1 MTLDLPTLTVV
12 LVLVYLANGILSV
25 FMAWTGRVFR
35 GAWSWVAGQFLMALG
50 ALGQYLRPELPPFVP
65 IVLANGAYL
74 ASLVFFGHSVWQF
87 RYSTPFPRWVYAV
100 FAVALVTLALVVDA
114 PMGVR
119 IAVFSA
125 WMSFGTLAVG
135 LLLLGHLQSPSKGT
149 AVVVALPFLATA
161 AVTLF
166 RLGYYAFGGADP
178 DALGMALYLLGSV
191 LVSTVTL
198 FGYFMMAGIK
208 AEETLRQKDAEI
220 EARNRKLMES
230 GRSKDLFF
238 SIIAHDLRGPIGGAS
253 RYVRKHLLGKMSGL
267 EAKYAE
273 VETLASA
280 LDKTNEFL
288 EKLLWWSRAQLE
300 DWVPELGPV
309 DLERTLEQSL
319 SLVQSAA
326 DLKEISVTVSG
337 PPYPRPLADSESV
350 QLILGNLLSNAVK
363 FTLPG
368 RRVFVRVVDEGTTCS
383 IVVED
388 EGVGMDAPSLERL
401 FRIED
406 KLTTHGTSGERGSGL
421 GLLLARSLAER
432 NHGEIHI
439 ESQPGVGT
447 KAGLRLPKANPPP
460 R

>member
-1 MTLDLPTLTVV
+1 MTLDLATLT
-12 LVLVYLANGILSV
+12 LVLFLVYFANGVLSL
-25 FMAWTGRVFR
+25 FMAWTGRVFQ
-35 GAWSWVAGQFLMALG
+35 GAWSWVAGQFFMALG
-50 ALGQYLRPELPPFVP
+50 ALGQYLKPELPPWGP

-74 ASLVFFGHSVWQF
+74 AALVFFARSVWQF
-87 RYSTPFPRWVYAV
+87 RSRKPLPRWIYALLV
-100 FAVALVTLALVVDA
+100 VALVSLTFIVEE
-114 PMGVR
+114 PQGTR
-119 IAVFSA
+119 IVVFSG
-125 WMSFGTLAVG
+125 WMSLGTLAVG
-135 LLLLGHLQSPSKGT
+135 LLLLGSLRSPSWGT

-161 AVTLF
+161 AVTLV
-166 RLGYYAFGGADP
+166 RLGYYSLGGP
-178 DALGMALYLLGSV
+178 DQDDAGMALYLLGSV

-220 EARNRKLMES
+220 EARNRKLVES

-300 DWVPELGPV
+300 DWVPELGPM
-309 DLERTLEQSL
+309 DLEQTLEQAL

-326 DLKEISVTVSG
+326 DLKEITVSTSK
-337 PPYPRPLADSESV
+337 PPYPKPVADPESV

-368 RRVFVRVVDEGTTCS
+368 RRVFVRVVDEGDACS

-388 EGVGMDAPSLERL
+388 EGVGMDAASLERL

-406 KLTTHGTSGERGSGL
+406 KLSTHGTSGERGSGL

-432 NHGEIHI
+432 NHGQIHI
-439 ESQPGVGT
+439 ESRPGVGT
-447 KAGLRLPKANPPP
+447 KAGLRLPKANQPP